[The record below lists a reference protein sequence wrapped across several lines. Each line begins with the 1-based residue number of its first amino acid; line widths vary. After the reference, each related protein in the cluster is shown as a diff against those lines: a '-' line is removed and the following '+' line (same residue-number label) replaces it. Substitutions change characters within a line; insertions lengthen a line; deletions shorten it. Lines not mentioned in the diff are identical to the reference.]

1 MFGGK
6 ELDNKPLIS
15 VDRLNACVQPCSTLA
30 VSQLTGLEADWI
42 ARSGLSSLKTFL
54 ETCAQL
60 WVAHD
65 DVAELRAGQ
74 VEAL

>member
-1 MFGGK
+1 MLGGK
-6 ELDNKPLIS
+6 EVQDQLLVIVDGLD
-15 VDRLNACVQPCSTLA
+15 ACVQPCSTLA

-74 VEAL
+74 IEAL